1 VTDAEGHLTTYT
13 YDDLGRLIETDSPDT
28 GTTRYSYDA
37 AGNLRYKVQNE
48 QQTTEYRYD
57 GLGRLT
63 QIFYADPA
71 ENVTLT
77 YDSGSGQNL
86 AGRLAS
92 VTDAAGT
99 AEYSY
104 DADGR
109 LVSETRATGGHTFVT
124 AYAYDVAGNLRA
136 ITYPTGQVISY
147 QPDATDPAR
156 TGAVTLNGTQTLA
169 AGFAYQPYG
178 PLGAM
183 TLGNGIQVAK
193 TYDPNYQLTSIAY
206 GNVMQR
212 TYTTDNVGNITAIT
226 DNLDATRSQ
235 SFDYDDH
242 YRLTV
247 AAGKYG
253 SIEYDYDKVGNRLSR
268 THGSVSD
275 LYNYYPGTSRLRTV
289 SGLHTELVEYDDN
302 GNTTRRTP
310 GAGNPAPPISDPNT
324 YTYDS
329 AGRRVKKAG
338 TATTLFHFDQA
349 GQLLAETDTAGNL
362 IKAYVWLDG
371 QPLAMLTPGNA
382 VHYFHNDHLGTP
394 QKLTDS
400 TGAVAWSADY
410 LPFGKADVTVEAVEN
425 NLRFSGQYYDEETGL
440 HYNLNRYYDP
450 KIGRYLRADPIG
462 LTGGINLYIYALL
475 SKIN

>member
-329 AGRRVKKAG
+329 AGRRVKK
-338 TATTLFHFDQA
+338 QA
-349 GQLLAETDTAGNL
+349 PPRPCSTSTRQASSSP
-362 IKAYVWLDG
+362 K
-371 QPLAMLTPGNA
+371 LTPPA
-382 VHYFHNDHLGTP
+382 TSS
-394 QKLTDS
+394 KLTSGS
-400 TGAVAWSADY
+400 TANRWPCSPPAMRSTTFTTTTWAPPKNSPTAPVRLPGPPTTCHSAKPMLPWRRLRTICGLVANTTMKRRD
-410 LPFGKADVTVEAVEN
+410 FT
-425 NLRFSGQYYDEETGL
+425 T
-440 HYNLNRYYDP
+440 
-450 KIGRYLRADPIG
+450 
-462 LTGGINLYIYALL
+462 T
-475 SKIN
+475 